1 MIPEACAVDDDRD
14 TCDLSLGLQRY
25 DRQDFVGEGNKL
37 ERENKMLMKKQSSGW
52 LIKPVTKFGFI
63 NFNSCAFVDSLQNC
77 LNLLHRVVHLVEDNL
92 LLTLKKE

>member
-37 ERENKMLMKKQSSGW
+37 ERENKMLMKKQSSG
-52 LIKPVTKFGFI
+52 
-63 NFNSCAFVDSLQNC
+63 
-77 LNLLHRVVHLVEDNL
+77 
-92 LLTLKKE
+92 